1 MSRRLVTDAKIVLE
15 RAGYEVANTVAKNI
29 WLEDGKFKRILSVS
43 GGTVDNQEVIDL
55 LARRGYDEYGYK
67 RD

>member
-15 RAGYEVANTVAKNI
+15 RAGYEVTSQTVEEMVVREGNCYYSYAIN
-29 WLEDGKFKRILSVS
+29 
-43 GGTVDNQEVIDL
+43 GGTINNANVVEL
-55 LARRGYDEYGYK
+55 LARRGYNEFGYR